1 MGQGGGDGHGLRV
14 GTRTESW
21 KELGST
27 GWRLLL
33 LEQRFTAFFQ
43 RSAEKGSSAR
53 VAGHTRVVMFL

>member
-33 LEQRFTAFFQ
+33 LEQRFTAF
-43 RSAEKGSSAR
+43 SKGVLKKAA
-53 VAGHTRVVMFL
+53 VLVWQDTRML